1 MKICRDIIE
10 RLKKWK
16 DSENR
21 KPILLKGARQTGKTW
36 IMSEF
41 GQECFE
47 YVAEF
52 NFDKTEELNSIF
64 EKTKDINRILK
75 ELMLFTEVPIEAGKT
90 LIIFDEIQMCEG
102 ALNSLKYFCEDAPQ
116 YHVIAAGSL
125 LGVAIRRKKM
135 SVPVGKVQI
144 LKMFPVTFKEFLLA
158 SDERT
163 SQYVDTLNS
172 LEALP
177 EIILN
182 KLELE
187 YKRYLICGG
196 MPEAVTALL
205 ENKGMQAVE
214 DTLQNLLDLYT
225 LDFSKYAS
233 PVDIPRIDSLWS
245 SLPSQL
251 AKENR
256 KFIYRIVKTGA
267 RAREYEDALLW
278 LEEAGL
284 IYRIFNVSKPGLPLS
299 AYQDL
304 SAFKVYACDCG
315 LLRRLAKLSP
325 EVILSGNYSYT
336 EFKGALTENAILQ
349 SLVSGNNDVMPYY
362 WSSEN
367 RAEVDFVLQFPT
379 MVVPVEV
386 KSDTRISGKSLSVYT
401 NKFNPPFRIRFS
413 MNNLKEN
420 DGLLSCPIPLTDWLY
435 KIINLMTTGKN
446 K

>member
-1 MKICRDIIE
+1 MKIRRDIID
-10 RLKKWK
+10 RLKQWK
-16 DSENR
+16 DSKDR

-36 IMSEF
+36 IMEEF
-41 GQECFE
+41 GKECFE
-47 YVAEF
+47 YVAIF
-52 NFDKTEELNSIF
+52 NFDKVEELAAVF
-64 EKTKDINRILK
+64 EKTKDVQRILK
-75 ELMLFTEVPIEAGKT
+75 ELTLFTEVPIEAGKT
-90 LIIFDEIQMCEG
+90 LLVFDEIQLCEG

-116 YHVIAAGSL
+116 YHIIAAGSL
-125 LGVAIRRKKM
+125 LGVAIRKKNM

-144 LKMFPVTFKEFLLA
+144 LRMYPVTFKEFLQA

-163 SQYVDTLNS
+163 YRYVNS
-172 LEALP
+172 LDVIEPLP
-177 EIILN
+177 DIILS

-187 YKRYLICGG
+187 YKRYLVCGG

-205 ENKGMQAVE
+205 GNKGGQAVDE
-214 DTLQNLLDLYT
+214 ALQNILDMYT

-233 PVDIPRIDSLWS
+233 STEIPRINSLWA

-256 KFIYRIVKTGA
+256 KFLYRIIRSGA

-299 AYQDL
+299 TYQEL

-325 EVILSGNYSYT
+325 EVILSGNTVYT
-336 EFKGALTENAILQ
+336 EFKGVLAENAILQ
-349 SLVSGNNDVMPYY
+349 SLVPQSDVMPYY

-367 RAEVDFVLQFPT
+367 RAEVDFLLQFPT
-379 MVVPVEV
+379 EIVPVEV
-386 KSDTRISGKSLSVYT
+386 KADSRISGKSLSVYA
-401 NKFNPPFRIRFS
+401 NKFAPDLKIRFS
-413 MNNLKEN
+413 MNNLKIN
-420 DGLLSCPIPLTDWLY
+420 DGLLSCPIPLADWID
-435 KIINLMTTGKN
+435 KIVKTAIKS
-446 K
+446 

>member
-1 MKICRDIIE
+1 MKIRRDIID
-10 RLKKWK
+10 RLKQWK
-16 DSENR
+16 DSKDR

-36 IMSEF
+36 IMEEF
-41 GQECFE
+41 GKECFE
-47 YVAEF
+47 YVAIF
-52 NFDKTEELNSIF
+52 NFDKIEELAAVF
-64 EKTKDINRILK
+64 EKTKDVQRILK
-75 ELMLFTEVPIEAGKT
+75 ELALFTEVPIEAGKT
-90 LIIFDEIQMCEG
+90 LLVFDEIQLCEG

-116 YHVIAAGSL
+116 YHIIAAGSL
-125 LGVAIRRKKM
+125 LGVAIRKKNM

-144 LKMFPVTFKEFLLA
+144 LRMYPVTFKEFLQA

-163 SQYVDTLNS
+163 YRYVNS
-172 LEALP
+172 LDVIEPLP
-177 EIILN
+177 DIIFS

-187 YKRYLICGG
+187 YKRYLVCGG

-205 ENKGMQAVE
+205 GNKGGQAVDE
-214 DTLQNLLDLYT
+214 ALQNILDMYT

-233 PVDIPRIDSLWS
+233 STEIPRINSLWS

-256 KFIYRIVKTGA
+256 KFLYRIIRSGA

-315 LLRRLAKLSP
+315 LLRRLAKLSS
-325 EVILSGNYSYT
+325 EVILSGNTVYT
-336 EFKGALTENAILQ
+336 EFKGALAENAILQ
-349 SLVSGNNDVMPYY
+349 SLVPQSDVMPYY

-367 RAEVDFVLQFPT
+367 RAEVDFLLQFPT
-379 MVVPVEV
+379 EIVPVEV
-386 KSDTRISGKSLSVYT
+386 KADSRISGKSLSVYA
-401 NKFNPPFRIRFS
+401 NKFAPDLKIRFS
-413 MNNLKEN
+413 MNNLKIN
-420 DGLLSCPIPLTDWLY
+420 DGLLSCPIPLADWID
-435 KIINLMTTGKN
+435 KIVNTAIRL
-446 K
+446 

>member
-1 MKICRDIIE
+1 MKIRRDIIKL
-10 RLKKWK
+10 LKQWK

-21 KPILLKGARQTGKTW
+21 KPILLKGARQTGKSW
-36 IMSEF
+36 IMEEF
-41 GQECFE
+41 GKECFE
-47 YVAEF
+47 YVALF
-52 NFDKTEELNSIF
+52 NFDKVDELSGIF
-64 EKTKDINRILK
+64 DRTKDVQRILK
-75 ELMLFTEVPIEAGKT
+75 ELALYTDVPIEAGKT
-90 LIIFDEIQMCEG
+90 LIVFDEIQMCEG

-116 YHVIAAGSL
+116 YHIIAAGSL
-125 LGVAIRRKKM
+125 LGVAIRKKQM
-135 SVPVGKVQI
+135 SVPVGKVQV
-144 LKMFPVTFKEFLLA
+144 LRMYPVTFKEFLREA
-158 SDERT
+158 DERT
-163 SQYVDTLNS
+163 FQYVDNLESINS
-172 LEALP
+172 LP

-187 YKRYLICGG
+187 YRRYRVCGG
-196 MPEAVTALL
+196 MPEAVVALL
-205 ENKGMQAVE
+205 DNRGTRQVE
-214 DTLQNLLDLYT
+214 DILQNILDMYA

-233 PVDIPRIDSLWS
+233 AVEIPRIRSLWN

-256 KFIYRIVKTGA
+256 KFIYRIVKSGA

-284 IYRIFNVSKPGLPLS
+284 IYRIFNVSKPGMPLS

-325 EVILSGNYSYT
+325 EVILSGNTGYT

-349 SLVSGNNDVMPYY
+349 ALIPQSDVSPYY

-367 RAEVDFVLQFPT
+367 RAEVDFVLQLPLQ
-379 MVVPVEV
+379 VVPVEV
-386 KSDTRISGKSLSVYT
+386 KSDARISGKSLSVYN
-401 NKFNPPFRIRFS
+401 NKFEPAVRVRLS

-420 DGLLSCPIPLTDWLY
+420 GGLLSCPIPLADWLY
-435 KIINLMTTGKN
+435 KIMALV
-446 K
+446 